1 MKNLHLHIE
10 IDYEL
15 YTKNPDSSEL
25 GKKIISNSISLIHQ
39 IGFEKFNFKKL
50 GLKINS
56 PESSIYRYFENKH
69 KLLVYLSSWYWSWM
83 EYKLVFATANISDAS
98 EKLKKAIT
106 IVTEKVNDD
115 ASTTYIN
122 ESLLNKIIIAEF
134 TKTLHT
140 KEIDAENKEGFFLI
154 YKRVISRLILIV
166 NEVNPEYH
174 EVLKKNGLSIC
185 GLSPDGTLAEFI
197 ELPNHPYFIAT
208 QAHPELKS
216 SLQCPAPL
224 FKGLV
229 AAAKKKSEK

>member
-1 MKNLHLHIE
+1 MNTVLANFKIQINDKIYVKDPE
-10 IDYEL
+10 TSD
-15 YTKNPDSSEL
+15 L
-25 GKKIISNSISLIHQ
+25 GKKILEQSIILIDE
-39 IGFEKFNFKKL
+39 IGFDNFTFKKL
-50 GLKINS
+50 GEKIGSN
-56 PESSIYRYFENKH
+56 ESSIYRYFENKH

-83 EYKLVFATANISDAS
+83 EYKLVFATANISDAR

-166 NEVNPEYH
+166 NDVNPEYQYAKSLVSSIVEGSLH
-174 EVLKKNGLSIC
+174 QYFLKDHLKTITDC
-185 GLSPDGTLAEFI
+185 DDMISPTDFYLNLIENTL
-197 ELPNHPYFIAT
+197 
-208 QAHPELKS
+208 K
-216 SLQCPAPL
+216 
-224 FKGLV
+224 
-229 AAAKKKSEK
+229 